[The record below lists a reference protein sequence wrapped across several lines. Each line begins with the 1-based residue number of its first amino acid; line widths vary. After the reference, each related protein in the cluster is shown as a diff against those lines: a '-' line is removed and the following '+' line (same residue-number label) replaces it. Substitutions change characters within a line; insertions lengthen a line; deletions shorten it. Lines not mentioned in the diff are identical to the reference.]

1 MCYLYVSLHGVELCV
16 CSALK
21 EEKIAARS
29 AILPMLQ
36 AEEDERYSIDN
47 VCHFLS
53 YLSSTE
59 DMRSLILMQI
69 CQRMEEVS

>member
-1 MCYLYVSLHGVELCV
+1 V

-36 AEEDERYSIDN
+36 AEEDERYVISWLVFSWLYISPAIYIARTVNDAC
-47 VCHFLS
+47 VDL
-53 YLSSTE
+53 
-59 DMRSLILMQI
+59 
-69 CQRMEEVS
+69 